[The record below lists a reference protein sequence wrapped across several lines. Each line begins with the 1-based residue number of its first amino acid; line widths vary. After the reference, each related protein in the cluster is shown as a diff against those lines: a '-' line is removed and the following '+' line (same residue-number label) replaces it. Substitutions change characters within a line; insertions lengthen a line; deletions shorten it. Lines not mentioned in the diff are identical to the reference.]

1 MVDRAETHR
10 AQVVPNLSRIVALC
24 VSICLFATF
33 DASVVVPRSPFFGPL
48 FSACNSNHNLGV
60 AVTNWVRPVFCLTAP
75 RRQKFRGVR
84 CSRLRGSFQPFGGGR
99 KCTGTDRRGFIEGGV
114 VSLGGRPRY
123 CASNARSAA
132 DIVGPIPTMLSFRLD
147 PSCAIQRSPRK
158 HSSGWCTAAGL
169 PGCSAQ

>member
-1 MVDRAETHR
+1 MADRAETHR
-10 AQVVPNLSRIVALC
+10 AQLVPNLSRIVALC
-24 VSICLFATF
+24 VSIWLFATF

-99 KCTGTDRRGFIEGGV
+99 KRSGTDCRGSEAV
-114 VSLGGRPRY
+114 VLSLGGRSWARY

-132 DIVGPIPTMLSFRLD
+132 DTVGPIPRMLSFRLG
-147 PSCAIQRSPRK
+147 PSCAIQRSLRK
-158 HSSGWCTAAGL
+158 NSCGWRTAEGL
-169 PGCSAQ
+169 PG